1 VSQLHYST
9 ILKKVSAK
17 TRQLDWRAAWAT
29 CGPRLGTE
37 SNSVVQVQPLR
48 DEVTA
53 LQAQSDTLQK
63 QKDHIVT
70 QMAALEASIA
80 RCADSTGLLPP
91 AVHISGRRLET

>member
-1 VSQLHYST
+1 M
-9 ILKKVSAK
+9 
-17 TRQLDWRAAWAT
+17 
-29 CGPRLGTE
+29 
-37 SNSVVQVQPLR
+37 QVQPLR

-80 RCADSTGLLPP
+80 R
-91 AVHISGRRLET
+91 